1 MEIQV
6 DFLHWFKFEM
16 MTKRALH
23 ILSLLI
29 AFTLYT
35 IPLCQC
41 AAMMKAQA
49 EHSCCAQTSE
59 QKSCTDEHGC
69 CADGINAEKMNTE
82 KSFESAQVSLPSL
95 SLLALIEF
103 PVPSFTLSEPVSLPT
118 YSILSPPSRAFLQ
131 IFLI

>member
-1 MEIQV
+1 MQ
-6 DFLHWFKFEM
+6 
-16 MTKRALH
+16 KRVLH

-49 EHSCCAQTSE
+49 EQSCCAAPNE
-59 QKSCTDEHGC
+59 QKACTDEHGC

-82 KSFESAQVSLPSL
+82 KSFESAQVSLPSPL
-95 SLLALIEF
+95 LLALIEF
-103 PVPSFTLSEPVSLPT
+103 PVPSFTLSERVSLPPF
-118 YSILSPPSRAFLQ
+118 SILSPPTPAFLQ
-131 IFLI
+131 VFLI

>member
-1 MEIQV
+1 MSRRV
-6 DFLHWFKFEM
+6 
-16 MTKRALH
+16 LH

-41 AAMMKAQA
+41 AAMMNAQA

-69 CADGINAEKMNTE
+69 CANGINAEKMNTE

-103 PVPSFTLSEPVSLPT
+103 PVPSFTLSECISLPT